1 MGTDTVALLPGFLDG
16 MDLASTP
23 PPKKTFNDKSGR
35 VVSRQ
40 SLGQLEKREGRE
52 GMKAKDQEEEVTT
65 EEKTIMEE
73 EVGEKEEAIEEER
86 WGETPT
92 RETGE

>member
-1 MGTDTVALLPGFLDG
+1 
-16 MDLASTP
+16 
-23 PPKKTFNDKSGR
+23 
-35 VVSRQ
+35 
-40 SLGQLEKREGRE
+40 
-52 GMKAKDQEEEVTT
+52 MKAKDQEEEVTT